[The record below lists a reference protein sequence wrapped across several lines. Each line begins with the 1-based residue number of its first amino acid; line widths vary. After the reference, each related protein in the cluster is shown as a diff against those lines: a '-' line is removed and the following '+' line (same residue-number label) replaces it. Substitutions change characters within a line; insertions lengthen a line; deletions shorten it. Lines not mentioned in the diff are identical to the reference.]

1 MHTSLG
7 ESIYSQSLIVKTMY
21 NKTELDKLRDNIKEQ
36 IVDPG
41 IKKLEASLTSLNS
54 SVAVTVSSLNS
65 AKGTLTDLQSSM
77 DDEKAKLEIL
87 KRQVQGV
94 YSEPSRTSKK
104 KTIEKMV
111 NGFKSLTN
119 SAIGLSL
126 DR

>member
-1 MHTSLG
+1 
-7 ESIYSQSLIVKTMY
+7 
-21 NKTELDKLRDNIKEQ
+21 
-36 IVDPG
+36 
-41 IKKLEASLTSLNS
+41 
-54 SVAVTVSSLNS
+54 
-65 AKGTLTDLQSSM
+65 M

-94 YSEPSRTSKK
+94 YSELSRTSKK

-126 DR
+126 DHWFGS

>member
-1 MHTSLG
+1 M
-7 ESIYSQSLIVKTMY
+7 VKTMY

-65 AKGTLTDLQSSM
+65 AKGTLTYLQSSM
-77 DDEKAKLEIL
+77 DHEKAKLEIL

>member
-1 MHTSLG
+1 
-7 ESIYSQSLIVKTMY
+7 MY

-41 IKKLEASLTSLNS
+41 IKKLEASLMSLNS

-65 AKGTLTDLQSSM
+65 AKRNLTYLQSSM
-77 DDEKAKLEIL
+77 DHEKAKLEIL
-87 KRQVQGV
+87 KRQVQEV
-94 YSEPSRTSKK
+94 CSEPSRTSKK

-126 DR
+126 DH

>member
-1 MHTSLG
+1 
-7 ESIYSQSLIVKTMY
+7 MY
-21 NKTELDKLRDNIKEQ
+21 NKAELDKLRDNIKEQ

-104 KTIEKMV
+104 KTIEKMD

-126 DR
+126 DH